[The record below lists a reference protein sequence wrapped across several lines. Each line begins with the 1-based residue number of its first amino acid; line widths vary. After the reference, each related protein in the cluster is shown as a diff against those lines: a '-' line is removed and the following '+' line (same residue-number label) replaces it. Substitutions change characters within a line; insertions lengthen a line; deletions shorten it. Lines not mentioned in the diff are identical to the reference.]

1 MTASYSD
8 TQVVE
13 NMTLDPDM
21 PDGEKKKLVNDRL
34 SELAMEFPGCRLST
48 EYVKTD
54 PFEEDQTDDTYHLL
68 WASDRLAI
76 ARQVESR
83 LMKIYADLVSLQ
95 KMMNYKLSIIDVL
108 KGIGPY
114 VNDEQGKKLTLA
126 EKCRKRWLRNA
137 AESYHSIHYN
147 GKYDEDEKGGK

>member
-13 NMTLDPDM
+13 NMTLNPEM
-21 PDGEKKKLVNDRL
+21 PVGEKKKQVNERI
-34 SELAMEFPGCRLST
+34 SALAKDFPACRLTT
-48 EYVKTD
+48 EYVKSN

-108 KGIGPY
+108 KDIAPY
-114 VNDEQGKKLTLA
+114 VDTDEGRKLTLA

-147 GKYDEDEKGGK
+147 GKYDDNDGKK